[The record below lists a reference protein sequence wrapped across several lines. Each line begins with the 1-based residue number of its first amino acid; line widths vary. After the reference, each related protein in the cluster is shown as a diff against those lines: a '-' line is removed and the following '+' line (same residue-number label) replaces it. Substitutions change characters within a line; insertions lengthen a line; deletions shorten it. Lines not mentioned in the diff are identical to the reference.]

1 MLEDKLVN
9 LQKMLGCTFHNT
21 NLLIESVTHKS
32 YINEKKNKNRKDNEI
47 LEFLGDAV
55 LNLIISEFLIK
66 SYPHFFEGE
75 LSKIRSMVVN
85 ELTLA
90 DIARK
95 IDLGSYLYLGSGEE
109 QSGGRNKNSI
119 LANALEA
126 VIAAIYSDCGLSEA
140 ASFIIINFEDIIR
153 ISAEKKV
160 SFDFKT
166 EVQELC
172 QRYKL
177 PLPAY
182 KVSGEKGPEHEKVF
196 EIELLIDNKVFGRG
210 SGRSKKEAEQ
220 IAAEEAIRKLKMQ
233 NVK

>member
-1 MLEDKLVN
+1 MLEDKLAN
-9 LQKMLGCTFHNT
+9 FQKILGCTFHNT

-55 LNLIISEFLIK
+55 LNLIISEYLIK
-66 SYPHFFEGE
+66 TYPHLAEGD

-85 ELTLA
+85 ESTLS

-95 IDLGSYLYLGSGEE
+95 IDLGNYLFLGSGEE

-126 VIAAIYSDCGLSEA
+126 IIAAIYSDSNLNGVA
-140 ASFIIINFEDIIR
+140 AFVIRNFEDIIR

-166 EVQELC
+166 ELQEFC
-172 QRYKL
+172 QRCKL
-177 PLPAY
+177 PLPVY
-182 KVSGEKGPEHEKVF
+182 KVSGERGPEHEKVF

-220 IAAEEAIRKLKMQ
+220 IAAEEAIKKLKMQ
-233 NVK
+233 NAK